1 MTELEKE
8 QFDDE
13 IIEKDQ
19 VDEEKDQDET
29 LEDEQLDIVTI
40 ETEEDYEAI
49 EDKREEEMESRFK
62 SLLAML
68 DDRQY
73 SELVAAM
80 FTLVLV
86 IPSVA

>member
-40 ETEEDYEAI
+40 ETEEDYEDYGGSCILSA
-49 EDKREEEMESRFK
+49 
-62 SLLAML
+62 
-68 DDRQY
+68 Y
-73 SELVAAM
+73 
-80 FTLVLV
+80 
-86 IPSVA
+86 IPK